1 MNKTKECEIHGA
13 YLKYKKSYTGGVIE
27 QRVCPKC
34 HEEKLEKKK
43 KEDQAMEIAGKISR
57 YYELS
62 NLPKRFKGITMDGID
77 LRDPEIK
84 EAVGFLK
91 KFLAKFPERLEQGS
105 SGFFCGDCGTGKTML
120 ACIMVE
126 DVIKQGYPAHY
137 TTTWQM
143 IQRIRQGY
151 KTGETNYYIKDYISK
166 ALLVIDEIGVQHGTN
181 DERVLLYQVIDGRYN
196 EVKPTVLIS
205 NSKNPVEDG
214 FLDLRTIDRL
224 KDGNGFSI
232 TFNGDSFRK

>member
-1 MNKTKECEIHGA
+1 MTAETKQCSIHGE
-13 YLKYKKSYTGGVIE
+13 YPKYKKSYSGKIIE
-27 QRVCPKC
+27 QHCQKC

-43 KEDQAMEIAGKISR
+43 KEDMAMEKAGKISR
-57 YYELS
+57 YFELS
-62 NLPKRFKGITMDGID
+62 NLPKRFRGITLAGVDT
-77 LRDPEIK
+77 RDPEIK
-84 EAVGFLK
+84 KAVKFLK
-91 KFLAKFPERLEQGS
+91 RFLKKFPERLDQGS
-105 SGFFCGDCGTGKTML
+105 SGFLCGDCGTGKTL
-120 ACIMVE
+120 LGCIMVE

-151 KTGETNYYIKDYISK
+151 KSGETDYYIKEYVSK
-166 ALLVIDEIGVQHGTN
+166 ALLVIDEVGVQHGTN

-205 NSKNPVEDG
+205 NSKDPVEDG

-232 TFNGDSFRK
+232 TFNGDSYRK